1 MRCYFGVAIA
11 ADHPH
16 DTVAGR
22 KDGDRGTY
30 SDDFPRDFQAQKS
43 GAAEVRTAVPASA
56 LGQVG
61 TVQARGANADQKIGQ
76 PQFGFGYL
84 GDLQD
89 VGVAKSSNRIG
100 FMIRSPRVRL
110 GDAALAHSLGLGAWA

>member
-1 MRCYFGVAIA
+1 MTRSPTAKPETAGPTAI
-11 ADHPH
+11 
-16 DTVAGR
+16 
-22 KDGDRGTY
+22 
-30 SDDFPRDFQAQKS
+30 
-43 GAAEVRTAVPASA
+43 RTAVTASA

-61 TVQARGANADQKIGQ
+61 TVQARGANADQKIGE

>member
-1 MRCYFGVAIA
+1 MTRSPTAKTETAGPTAMTSPAISK
-11 ADHPH
+11 PKR
-16 DTVAGR
+16 VEPPKYGR
-22 KDGDRGTY
+22 
-30 SDDFPRDFQAQKS
+30 PC
-43 GAAEVRTAVPASA
+43 PASA

-89 VGVAKSSNRIG
+89 VGVAKSSNR
-100 FMIRSPRVRL
+100 RPRK
-110 GDAALAHSLGLGAWA
+110 

>member
-1 MRCYFGVAIA
+1 M
-11 ADHPH
+11 
-16 DTVAGR
+16 T
-22 KDGDRGTY
+22 
-30 SDDFPRDFQAQKS
+30 SPRDFQAHER
-43 GAAEVRTAVPASA
+43 GVAEVQTAVTASA

-61 TVQARGANADQKIGQ
+61 TVQARGVNADQKIGQ

-100 FMIRSPRVRL
+100 FMIRSP
-110 GDAALAHSLGLGAWA
+110 GSDG